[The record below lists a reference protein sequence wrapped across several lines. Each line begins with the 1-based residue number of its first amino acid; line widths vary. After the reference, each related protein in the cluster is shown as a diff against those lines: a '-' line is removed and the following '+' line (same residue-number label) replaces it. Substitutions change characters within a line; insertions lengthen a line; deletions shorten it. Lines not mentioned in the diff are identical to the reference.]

1 MSPDRVRLGEVADVP
16 VQRYAVTA
24 VVPVK
29 PLALAKSRLALPVE
43 QRWALALA
51 FALDTVAALSG
62 SPCVGAIVV
71 VTADP
76 DVERCLQGQPAHLV
90 RDTGVGLLPAVAAGC
105 RVAASRWPGAGV
117 AVVPADLPCLSC
129 DDVTQVLHLA
139 QRAEGAFV
147 PDRAT
152 TGTTFVVTAPGR
164 PMVARY
170 GPGSAAK
177 HLALGLRSLHGA
189 PAGARHDVDTL
200 TDLRAAA
207 AFGLGAYTAAQVA
220 ALDRFGPPA
229 SLTA

>member
-1 MSPDRVRLGEVADVP
+1 MSPDRVRLGGVADVP
-16 VQRYAVTA
+16 EQRYAVTA

-43 QRWALALA
+43 QRRALALA

-62 SPCVGAIVV
+62 SPCVAAIVV

-76 DVERCLQGQPAHLV
+76 DVERCLQGQPVHLV

-147 PDRAT
+147 PDRAM
-152 TGTTFVVTAPGR
+152 TGTTFVVCPPGR

-170 GPGSAAK
+170 GPGSAAR
-177 HLALGLRSLHGA
+177 HWALGLESLDDA
-189 PAGARHDVDTL
+189 PAGARQDVD
-200 TDLRAAA
+200 DLADLWAAA
-207 AFGLGAYTAAQVA
+207 ALGLSARTAAQVA
-220 ALDRFGPPA
+220 VLECLVPPA